1 MEKTYRF
8 LPYFFAAFFILVVY
22 CFFQSYFGE
31 FPDFQGVISPIGN
44 TPIAITGVTH
54 FHAVMLIVW
63 LLMLIVQPILIVQQ
77 KREWHRL
84 VGKASYVVVALMV
97 VSLLL
102 IINQEQSREKSLPVF
117 TANLFDV
124 PVFLVFYGL
133 AIYFRRK
140 PAYHARFMV
149 MTVIPFINPAVAR
162 LLANGLAVQLGLWL
176 LFFVVEFFTRK
187 TFKPYFIGLGYYVFN
202 LAVVAYLFLGNQP
215 LLNQIW
221 QLFFGKS

>member
-1 MEKTYRF
+1 M
-8 LPYFFAAFFILVVY
+8 
-22 CFFQSYFGE
+22 
-31 FPDFQGVISPIGN
+31 
-44 TPIAITGVTH
+44 
-54 FHAVMLIVW
+54 
-63 LLMLIVQPILIVQQ
+63 Q
-77 KREWHRL
+77 KKLEWHRF

-162 LLANGLAVQLGLWL
+162 LLINGLAVQLGLWVL
-176 LFFVVEFFTRK
+176 LFVVEFFTRK
-187 TFKPYFIGLGYYVFN
+187 TYKPYLIGLGYYVFN
-202 LAVVAYLFLGNQP
+202 LAIVAYLLLGNQA
-215 LLNQIW
+215 LLDQIW
-221 QLFFGKS
+221 EVFFGKS